1 MSTHVPGS
9 EAAEAGG
16 VRATMSALADGE
28 LPASQHEDAREL
40 DSALAHWSAHA
51 EAREAWST
59 YHTIGDVMRSEE
71 LAAHAGGDEA
81 FLQALRVRL
90 AAEPVVLAPGPL
102 EREGTQAGVAALG
115 VTAGVGAG
123 DGSSA
128 RRRAHWRVP
137 AWLGVSAAAA
147 GVAAVAVVTW
157 VVQLQDEAPAG
168 TTLASAPATAA
179 PWRSDAATR
188 VQPVAVQAPRSV
200 ARGAGL
206 LEDYLRV
213 HQGAV
218 RAPVPGSQ
226 QAPVRLE
233 AEGWALSRVP
243 EGFALQA
250 TVRRLADHAASA
262 GPGAP
267 PVQQV
272 QAVYRQGAQRVSVFI
287 DPAEPGQPREPLAL
301 RAGATTVL
309 MVPHGEGAF
318 VTVMGEVPLQT
329 LQQFAGALHRHR

>member
-1 MSTHVPGS
+1 MSTRVPPGP
-9 EAAEAGG
+9 EAGDPAEM
-16 VRATMSALADGE
+16 RAALSALADGE
-28 LPASQHEDAREL
+28 LPAAQHGDAR
-40 DSALAHWSAHA
+40 ALEAALTHWSAHA
-51 EAREAWST
+51 HAREAWSV

-102 EREGTQAGVAALG
+102 EREGAAAGVASGA
-115 VTAGVGAG
+115 GAG

-137 AWLGVSAAAA
+137 AWLGASAAAA

-157 VVQLQDEAPAG
+157 VVQVQDEAPAG
-168 TTLASAPATAA
+168 TTLASAPAATA
-179 PWRSDAATR
+179 PWRGGAATG

-200 ARGAGL
+200 ASGAGL

-213 HQGAV
+213 HQGAL
-218 RAPVPGSQ
+218 RAPAPGSQ

-267 PVQQV
+267 PAQQV

-309 MVPHGEGAF
+309 MVPHGQGAF

>member
-1 MSTHVPGS
+1 MSTHAPGP
-9 EAAEAGG
+9 EAGDAADM
-16 VRATMSALADGE
+16 RAALSALTDGE
-28 LPASQHEDAREL
+28 LPASQHESARALDA
-40 DSALAHWSAHA
+40 ALAHWSAHA

-71 LAAHAGGDEA
+71 LAAHSGGDET
-81 FLQALRVRL
+81 FLQALRARL
-90 AAEPVVLAPGPL
+90 ADEPVVLAPGPL
-102 EREGTQAGVAALG
+102 AREGEPADGAAA
-115 VTAGVGAG
+115 VSADAGAG

-137 AWLGVSAAAA
+137 AWLGASAAAA

-157 VVQLQDEAPAG
+157 VVQVQDEAPGG
-168 TTLASAPATAA
+168 TTLASAPAATA
-179 PWRSDAATR
+179 PWRSGAATG

-213 HQGAV
+213 HQGTQ

-262 GPGAP
+262 VPGAP
-267 PVQQV
+267 PAQQV
-272 QAVYRQGAQRVSVFI
+272 QALYRQGEQRVSVFI

-309 MVPHGEGAF
+309 MVPHGQDAF

-329 LQQFAGALHRHR
+329 LQQFAGALRRHP

>member
-1 MSTHVPGS
+1 
-9 EAAEAGG
+9 
-16 VRATMSALADGE
+16 
-28 LPASQHEDAREL
+28 
-40 DSALAHWSAHA
+40 
-51 EAREAWST
+51 
-59 YHTIGDVMRSEE
+59 
-71 LAAHAGGDEA
+71 
-81 FLQALRVRL
+81 
-90 AAEPVVLAPGPL
+90 
-102 EREGTQAGVAALG
+102 
-115 VTAGVGAG
+115 G

-137 AWLGVSAAAA
+137 AWLGATAAAA
-147 GVAAVAVVTW
+147 GVAAVALVTW
-157 VVQLQDEAPAG
+157 VVQVQDEGPAG
-168 TTLASAPATAA
+168 TMLASAPASTSA
-179 PWRSDAATR
+179 WRSGAADG
-188 VQPVAVQAPRSV
+188 VQPVAVQPPRSV

-213 HQGAV
+213 HQGAL

-262 GPGAP
+262 VSGAP
-267 PVQQV
+267 PAQQV
-272 QAVYRQGAQRVSVFI
+272 QAVYGQGAQRVSVFI

-309 MVPHGEGAF
+309 MVPHGQGAF

-329 LQQFAGALHRHR
+329 LQQFAGALHRHP